1 MSRDRAVVVRLGEG
15 RALSLGPTQL
25 TFNADEAEAQGR
37 YALSVATAGPNDP
50 GTTSHLHRE
59 HDDLFF
65 VTEGTLAFEVG
76 DETFEAPAGTFVG
89 IPPGLLHRWW
99 NPRAE
104 PVTFLNVHVP
114 GYGFEAFVRE
124 LSALSAAGRATPA
137 AMAELGARYDVY
149 FDEDVLRSR
158 YES

>member
-1 MSRDRAVVVRLGEG
+1 MTRDRAVVVLPGEARG
-15 RALSLGPTQL
+15 LSLGATRL
-25 TFNADEAEAQGR
+25 SFTADDAETEGR
-37 YALSVATAGPNDP
+37 YALSISTAGPNDP

-59 HDDLFF
+59 HDDLFL

-76 DETFEAPAGTFVG
+76 GETFEAPAGAFVG

-99 NPRAE
+99 NPRPE
-104 PVTFLNVHVP
+104 PVTFVNIHLP

-124 LSALSAAGRATPA
+124 LSALSADGRATPA
-137 AMAELGARYDVY
+137 AMAELGARHDVY